1 MWEHAIWDRGYEWWR
16 NALQGAGAAIGI
28 GAALLLHR
36 GALLFIL
43 IGAIYGTLLAGLS
56 YQLRGIVR
64 GDRAK
69 ALLLFS
75 GYLGAAAGFTYFFF
89 LSGTDCGIERLL
101 FSPLYAGVGGVVGA
115 AVGWAASRI

>member
-1 MWEHAIWDRGYEWWR
+1 MWEHAIGDRGYLWWR
-16 NALQGAGAAIGI
+16 NALQGVGAVGGI
-28 GAALLLHR
+28 AVALLLHR
-36 GALLFIL
+36 GPLLFIL
-43 IGAIYGTLLAGLS
+43 IGAIYGSLVAGLS
-56 YQLRGIVR
+56 YELREIVR

-101 FSPLYAGVGGVVGA
+101 FSPVYAGVGWVVGA
-115 AVGWAASRI
+115 AAGWVASRV